1 MKRVLVPFWVFRIVI
16 MVIEIAVYALTIGA
30 IATLHYVGDDDLFK
44 EAYKASIAI
53 LAVVEAIILICLI
66 LDIVCI
72 IKRSRRTLTPTFF
85 FATNLIQTI
94 IFVILVVLSMLAART
109 PVSIVLDTIVL

>member
-1 MKRVLVPFWVFRIVI
+1 

-30 IATLHYVGDDDLFK
+30 LATLHTVGDDDEFK
-44 EAYKASIAI
+44 QAYKTAIAI
-53 LAVVEAIILICLI
+53 LAVVEVIILICLI

-85 FATNLIQTI
+85 FATNLSQTI
-94 IFVILVVLSMLAART
+94 IYVILFILSMLSART
-109 PVSIVLDTIVL
+109 AVSIILDTIVL